1 MEIEKQL
8 LDRIPR
14 THSKAVHL
22 AALSSELAISESQVK
37 AIVKIL
43 RLQGIPVLSDS
54 KGYWIAESEE
64 ERNEFT
70 EQMKK
75 QALSRLKIASEVRK
89 QNIAGAEFKL
99 LENKT
104 KGRGN

>member
-1 MEIEKQL
+1 MEIEKKL
-8 LDRIPR
+8 LDRIPKVHHR
-14 THSKAVHL
+14 AVHL

-54 KGYWIAESEE
+54 KGYWIAENEQ
-64 ERNEFT
+64 ERNEFA

-75 QALSRLKIASEVRK
+75 QALSRLKVASEVRK
-89 QNIAGAEFKL
+89 HNISRA
-99 LENKT
+99 NKQ
-104 KGRGN
+104 